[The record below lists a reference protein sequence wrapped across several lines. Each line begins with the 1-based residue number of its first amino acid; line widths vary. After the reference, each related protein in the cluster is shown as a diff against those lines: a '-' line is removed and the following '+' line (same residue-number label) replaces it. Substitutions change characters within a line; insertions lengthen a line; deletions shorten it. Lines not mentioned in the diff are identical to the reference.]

1 MKPSK
6 KLSKNPINTK
16 PKEITMENQEPEQ
29 TQEPVEF
36 VVQQQYSVGD
46 TFFSETK
53 EYTVVEVLGDN
64 KIHIKCK
71 TEPFNSL
78 IVDILPE

>member
-6 KLSKNPINTK
+6 KLSKNPTNTK
-16 PKEITMENQEPEQ
+16 PKEITMENQEPQQ
-29 TQEPVEF
+29 TQEPVES
-36 VVQQQYSVGD
+36 VVQQEYSVGD
-46 TFFSETK
+46 TFVFESK
-53 EYTVVEVLGDN
+53 EYKVVEVLSPN

-78 IVDILPE
+78 IVDIYEE